1 MMYRCI
7 ENDELFTRDELEKS
21 YLELLANGETEIE
34 TFSDYL
40 NACLDKNGSLEIV
53 TASKQVYTKTRDR
66 RIITD
71 KEKNEL
77 FAALSDVACMFDR
90 IGYHG
95 IADEIV
101 YLIGNAKEEL
111 GVDYDA
117 NYNETTEQFEINY

>member
-21 YLELLANGETEIE
+21 YLKLLANGETEIE
-34 TFSDYL
+34 TFADYL

-53 TASKQVYTKTRDR
+53 TASKQVYTKTNDR

-77 FAALSDVACMFDR
+77 FAALSDTACMFDR
-90 IGYHG
+90 IGYHS

-101 YLIGNAKEEL
+101 YLIGDAKEAL

-117 NYNETTEQFEINY
+117 VYNETTEHYEFNY